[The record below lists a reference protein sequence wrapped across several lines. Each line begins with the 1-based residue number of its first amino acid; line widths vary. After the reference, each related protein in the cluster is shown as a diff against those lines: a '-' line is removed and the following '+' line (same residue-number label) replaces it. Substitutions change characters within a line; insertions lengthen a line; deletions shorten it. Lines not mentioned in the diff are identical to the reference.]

1 MTLDLDALGY
11 RRAGSSRLWVRSD
24 ADAPEFGYNDG
35 DDYENWVA
43 SAVRDATDVSGLS
56 REIEAHIRDWPSR
69 YHLSHRRANLVRPL
83 LGSLTGP
90 VLEIGAGMGA
100 VTRGLGESGLE
111 VVAVEGSPRRAAVCA
126 DRVRDLEN
134 VQVVADTVQ
143 GFGTP
148 RRFSTIVMVGVLE
161 YSRVFGFEADG
172 RDPVDV
178 MLDHLVSLLEPDGQL
193 VVAIENQLGLKYFA
207 GFPEDHV
214 GRRMFGVEDR
224 YTDDGVVTFGR
235 EELGR
240 RLSRAGLTHHDWYYP
255 FPDYKLPTTV
265 IAEAALDPQHGL
277 DVAPLVVGTAHADFQ
292 EPSVTA
298 LDLER
303 AWGPVLRNGL
313 LRDLSSSFLVRAS
326 AADLTPAPGLAWY
339 YGAASRRPEFA
350 KATSFEAT
358 DDGVVVRRTPARPE
372 LPHTVGTVE
381 MHLEDERY
389 EPGTSSTDRL
399 TAVLAREGW
408 RTADLVAWFA
418 PWLEA
423 FRAEAGLDAGSRPDA
438 VVPGRLLDALPR
450 NLLLTESGAA
460 RFIDLEW
467 RSTEDL
473 SLSFAVF
480 RALYDSLASRK
491 TVATPAAGTPLVVRD
506 LMTAVAAAHGVRLT
520 DATLATHWARERA
533 FQSTVLGAPVD
544 VDAPTALGAVLQV
557 RTELDAVVADHL
569 RVPALVAEHEAERAA
584 QVAARAAVDAER
596 LEAEQT
602 AQDLRVELDAARG
615 SITGLQREIEAQHQT
630 VSWRVTGP
638 LREGRRTAGRAKRAA
653 GRAVRT
659 ARDVARRAPASAPAP
674 APAAE
679 ADDPTLDVAFYRAR
693 YDDLA
698 PHDDAGLVTHWREFG
713 RHEGRRGRPVTEDAR
728 VVVRHRDPSRD
739 TVMVVLHE
747 ATRTGAPVLGW
758 NLVRELSVLH
768 DVVVVLLRGG
778 ELAPEIEATAAV
790 TVTFDGTESWHARDA
805 ELAGAALAERFAPTY
820 AIANSAATH
829 PLAPALENAGV
840 PVVALVHEFA
850 TSVRPAGILAG
861 LYATISEIVF
871 SAPIV
876 AESMRREYADLVA
889 RDARVIPQGPSL
901 LPAGGTPPAPAR
913 RTPHGTDG
921 VDADLPERD
930 AADLLAELD
939 PGTVLVL
946 GAGTIAPRKGVEFFL
961 QAADQAR
968 RVAPDAPIAFAWIGE
983 RVPALQWYID
993 ELHEQLLRSGAGDRV
1008 TFLAPVADL
1017 RPLFA
1022 RSDLFVLSSRLDPL
1036 PNVTIDAALAGV
1048 PVVAFDAASGFAEW
1062 LGEDDTLRQ
1071 LVVPH
1076 LDAAAAG
1083 TLVAELATDAPRR
1096 RALGGTIQGAA
1107 ELAFDMTTYA
1117 RRLDDLGTGARAR
1130 RDQEA
1135 RDLATIAAEG
1145 DFDAEL
1151 YAYAG
1156 RADADPEAL
1165 LQEYVHRSALTTPRA
1180 RPRAGILVRRPTP
1193 GFHPL
1198 VYAEQAPGY
1207 DEVRDGDPY
1216 ADFLRKGSPAG
1227 PWSRDVLRPTG
1238 ATVPADADGV
1248 DVLVHGHFHYPELV
1262 DDLLERLALNA
1273 HPVHLHLTT
1282 GSDEKAAELESRLSA
1297 AGQASWE
1304 VQVVPNRGRDLAPLL
1319 TGIGTRALAH
1329 DLVLHVHG
1337 KKSPHVDD
1345 GVGERWRTFLYENLV
1360 GGRAAMLDEIVA
1372 AFAARPDLGL
1382 VSPEDPHL
1390 NDWDLDRADG
1400 EALARRF
1407 GLGTP
1412 LTTHFDFP
1420 LGTMFWARTAALR
1433 PLLESG
1439 VVWDEYPAEP
1449 LPIDGTMLHALERLV
1464 PFVVADSGRTYAKT
1478 VVPGVVR

>member
-1 MTLDLDALGY
+1 VTLDLDALGY
-11 RRAGSSRLWVRSD
+11 RRAGSSRLWVRAD

-35 DDYENWVA
+35 DEYENWVA
-43 SAVRDATDVSGLS
+43 AAVRDATDVSGLS

-83 LGSLTGP
+83 LGSLRGP

-111 VVAVEGSPRRAAVCA
+111 VVAVEGSPRRASVCA

-148 RRFSTIVMVGVLE
+148 RKFSTIVMVGVLE

-240 RLSRAGLTHHDWYYP
+240 RLTRAGLTNHDWYYP

-265 IAEAALDPQHGL
+265 ISEAALDPQHGF
-277 DVAPLVVGTAHADFQ
+277 DVAPLVIGTAHADFQ
-292 EPSVTA
+292 EPAVTA

-350 KATSFEAT
+350 KSTAFEAT

-372 LPHTVGTVE
+372 LPRTVGTVE

-389 EPGTSSTDRL
+389 EPGTSSTSQL

-408 RTADLVAWFA
+408 RTADLVEWFS

-423 FRAEAGLDAGSRPDA
+423 FLAEAGLDADDRRPGA

-450 NLLLTESGAA
+450 NLLLDPDGTP

-480 RALYDSLASRK
+480 RALYDSLASRR
-491 TVATPAAGTPLVVRD
+491 TVAAPAAGTPLVVRD
-506 LMTAVAAAHGVRLT
+506 LMTAVAAAHDVRLT
-520 DATLATHWARERA
+520 EATLATHWARERT

-544 VDAPTALGAVLQV
+544 VDAPTALGAVLRV

-569 RVPALVAEHEAERAA
+569 RLPAVVAEHAAELAAHVAERAA
-584 QVAARAAVDAER
+584 ADAGR
-596 LEAEQT
+596 LEAEAT
-602 AQDLRVELDAARG
+602 AHDLRGELAAALG
-615 SITGLQREIEAQHQT
+615 SIEGLQREIEAQHQT

-653 GRAVRT
+653 GRAVRAAREVGRRET
-659 ARDVARRAPASAPAP
+659 APGPAEVVHDEDPTMDVAY
-674 APAAE
+674 
-679 ADDPTLDVAFYRAR
+679 YRAR

-698 PHDDAGLVTHWREFG
+698 AHDDAGLVAHWREHG
-713 RHEGRRGRPVTEDAR
+713 RAEGRRGRPVTEGAR

-739 TVMVVLHE
+739 TVMLVLHE

-758 NLVRELSVLH
+758 NLVRELSALH
-768 DVVVVLLRGG
+768 DVVVVLLQGG
-778 ELAPEIEATAAV
+778 ELAAEIEATAAV
-790 TVTFDGTESWHARDA
+790 TVTFDGTAHWHARDA

-850 TSVRPAGILAG
+850 SSVRPAGVLAG
-861 LYATISEIVF
+861 LYATVSEIVF

-876 AESMRREYADLVA
+876 ADSMRREYADLVA
-889 RDARVIPQGPSL
+889 RDARVLPQGPSL
-901 LPAGGTPPAPAR
+901 LPAGGAPPAPAR

-930 AADLLAELD
+930 AADLLADLD

-968 RVAPDAPIAFAWIGE
+968 RTAPGARIAFAWVGE

-993 ELHEQLLRSGAGDRV
+993 ELHEQLMRTGRGADV

-1022 RSDLFVLSSRLDPL
+1022 RSDLFLLSSRLDPL

-1048 PVVAFDAASGFAEW
+1048 PVVAFDGASGFAEW
-1062 LGEDDTLRQ
+1062 LATDDTLRE

-1076 LDAAAAG
+1076 LDGAAAG
-1083 TLVAELATDAPRR
+1083 ALVAALATDAPRR

-1107 ELAFDMTTYA
+1107 QLAFDMATYA
-1117 RRLDDLGTGARAR
+1117 RRLDDIGSAARAR
-1130 RDQEA
+1130 REQEQ
-1135 RDLATIAAEG
+1135 RDVATIAAEG
-1145 DFDAEL
+1145 DFDPEL

-1156 RADADPEAL
+1156 RESAEPAAL
-1165 LQEYVHRSALTTPRA
+1165 LQEYVHRSNLAAPRA
-1180 RPRAGILVRRPTP
+1180 RARAGILVRRPTP

-1207 DEVRDGDPY
+1207 DEIRDGDPY
-1216 ADFLRKGSPAG
+1216 ADYLRKGRPEG
-1227 PWSRDVLRPTG
+1227 PWSREVLRPTG
-1238 ATVPADADGV
+1238 ATVPAGGTGTS
-1248 DVLVHGHFHYPELV
+1248 VLVHGHFHYPELV
-1262 DDLLERLALNA
+1262 DDLLTRLALST
-1273 HPVHLHLTT
+1273 HPVHVHLTT
-1282 GSDEKAAELESRLSA
+1282 DSDEKAADLRARLTA
-1297 AGQASWE
+1297 AGQDSWE

-1319 TGIGTRALAH
+1319 TGVGTRALEH

-1407 GLGTP
+1407 GLGSP

-1433 PLLESG
+1433 PLLEAG
-1439 VVWDEYPAEP
+1439 IVWDEYPEEP

>member
-1 MTLDLDALGY
+1 MNLDLDALGY
-11 RRAGSSRLWVRSD
+11 RRAGSSRLWVRAD

-43 SAVRDATDVSGLS
+43 TAVRDATDVSGLS

-265 IAEAALDPQHGL
+265 ISEAALDPRHGL

-298 LDLER
+298 MDLER

-350 KATSFEAT
+350 KSTAFEAT
-358 DDGVVVRRTPARPE
+358 EGGVVVRRTPARPE
-372 LPHTVGTVE
+372 LPRTVGTVE

-389 EPGTSSTDRL
+389 EAGSSSTDRL
-399 TAVLAREGW
+399 GRVLAREGW
-408 RTADLVAWFA
+408 RTADLVAWFR
-418 PWLEA
+418 PWLDA
-423 FRAEAGLDAGSRPDA
+423 FLAEAGLAAGALPDA

-450 NLLLTESGAA
+450 NLLLTEDGTA

-473 SLSFAVF
+473 SVSYAVF
-480 RALYDSLASRK
+480 RALYDSLASRR
-491 TVATPAAGTPLVVRD
+491 TVAAPAAGTPLVVRE

-520 DATLATHWARERA
+520 DAALATHWARERT

-569 RVPALVAEHEAERAA
+569 RVPALAVEHAAERAA
-584 QVAARAAVDAER
+584 QDAARAAVDAER
-596 LEAEQT
+596 EAAEQV
-602 AQDLRVELDAARG
+602 AQGLRGELEAARG
-615 SITGLQREIEAQHQT
+615 SIEGLQREIAAQHRT

-638 LREGRRTAGRAKRAA
+638 LREGRRTAGKAKRAA
-653 GRAVRT
+653 GRAVR
-659 ARDVARRAPASAPAP
+659 AAARRRAGTAPAAPAP
-674 APAAE
+674 AP
-679 ADDPTLDVAFYRAR
+679 DTTDPTLDLAYYRAR

-698 PHDDAGLVTHWREFG
+698 PHDDAGLVAHWREFG
-713 RHEGRRGRPVTEDAR
+713 RAEGRRGRCVTEDAR

-739 TVMVVLHE
+739 TVMLVLHE

-758 NLVRELSVLH
+758 NLVRELSVHH
-768 DVVVVLLRGG
+768 DVVVVLLKGG
-778 ELAPEIEATAAV
+778 ELAPEIEAAAAV
-790 TVTFDGTESWHARDA
+790 TVTFDGTESWQARDA
-805 ELAGAALAERFAPTY
+805 EMVGATLAERYAPVY

-829 PLAPALENAGV
+829 PLAPSLENAGV
-840 PVVALVHEFA
+840 PVVGLVHEFA

-861 LYATISEIVF
+861 LYATISEVVF

-889 RDARVIPQGPSL
+889 REARVIPQGPSL
-901 LPAGGTPPAPAR
+901 LPAGGTPPPRAR

-930 AADLLAELD
+930 TADLLADLD

-961 QAADQAR
+961 QAADQVR
-968 RVAPDAPIAFAWIGE
+968 RAAPGTPVAFAWVGE
-983 RVPALQWYID
+983 RVPALQWYVD
-993 ELHEQLLRSGAGDRV
+993 ELHEQLLRSGAGASV

-1017 RPLFA
+1017 RPLFERA
-1022 RSDLFVLSSRLDPL
+1022 DVFLLSSRLDPL

-1048 PVVAFDAASGFAEW
+1048 PVVAFDGASGFAEW
-1062 LGEDDTLRQ
+1062 LAADTTLGE

-1076 LDAAAAG
+1076 LDGAAAG
-1083 TLVAELATDAPRR
+1083 TLIARLAADPVHR

-1107 ELAFDMTTYA
+1107 QLAFDMAAYA
-1117 RRLDDLGTGARAR
+1117 RRLDDLGTAARAR
-1130 RDQEA
+1130 REQEQL
-1135 RDLATIAAEG
+1135 DVATIEAEG
-1145 DFDAEL
+1145 EFDADL

-1156 RADADPEAL
+1156 RGDADPGAL
-1165 LQEYVHRSALTTPRA
+1165 LREYVHRSNLAAPRA
-1180 RPRAGILVRRPTP
+1180 HPRAGILVRRPTP

-1198 VYAEQAPGY
+1198 VYAERAPGY
-1207 DEVRDGDPY
+1207 DEARDGDPY
-1216 ADFLRKGSPAG
+1216 ADYLRSGRPSG

-1238 ATVPADADGV
+1238 ASVPDGATGV
-1248 DVLVHGHFHYPELV
+1248 SVLVHGHFHYPELV
-1262 DDLLERLALNA
+1262 DDLLARLALNT
-1273 HPVHLHLTT
+1273 HPVHVHLTT
-1282 GSDEKAAELESRLSA
+1282 GSDEKAVDLEARLAA

-1337 KKSPHVDD
+1337 KKSPHVEDV
-1345 GVGERWRTFLYENLV
+1345 VGERWRTFLYENLV

-1372 AFAARPDLGL
+1372 AFAAKPDLAL

-1407 GLGTP
+1407 GLTTP

-1433 PLLESG
+1433 PLLEAG
-1439 VVWDEYPAEP
+1439 IVWDEYPKEP

-1464 PFVVADSGRTYAKT
+1464 PFVVAESGGTYAKT
-1478 VVPGVVR
+1478 VVPGVIR

>member
-35 DDYENWVA
+35 DAYENWVA
-43 SAVRDATDVSGLS
+43 ASVRDATDVSGLS
-56 REIEAHIRDWPSR
+56 REIEGHIRDWPSR

-83 LGSLTGP
+83 LGSLRGP

-111 VVAVEGSPRRAAVCA
+111 VVAVEGSPRRASVCA
-126 DRVRDLEN
+126 ERVRDLEN

-255 FPDYKLPTTV
+255 FPDYKLPTAV
-265 IAEAALDPQHGL
+265 ISEAALDPQHGF
-277 DVAPLVVGTAHADFQ
+277 DVAPLVIGTAHADFQ
-292 EPSVTA
+292 EPAVTA

-350 KATSFEAT
+350 KSTSFEAT
-358 DDGVVVRRTPARPE
+358 EDGVVVRRTPARPD
-372 LPHTVGTVE
+372 LPRTVGTVE

-389 EPGTSSTDRL
+389 EPGTLSSDRL

-408 RTADLVAWFA
+408 STADLVAWFA
-418 PWLEA
+418 PWFEA
-423 FRAEAGLDAGSRPDA
+423 FLAEAGLDAGSPPDA
-438 VVPGRLLDALPR
+438 PVPGRLLDALPR
-450 NLLLTESGAA
+450 NLLLDADGTP

-467 RSTEDL
+467 RSTEEL
-473 SLSFAVF
+473 TLSFAVF
-480 RALYDSLASRK
+480 RALYDSLASRRA
-491 TVATPAAGTPLVVRD
+491 VAAPAPGTPLVVRD

-520 DATLATHWARERA
+520 DAALATHWARERT

-544 VDAPTALGAVLQV
+544 VDAPAALGAVLQV
-557 RTELDAVVADHL
+557 RTELDAVIADHERL
-569 RVPALVAEHEAERAA
+569 PALVAEHAADRAA

-596 LEAEQT
+596 LAAEQV
-602 AQDLRVELDAARG
+602 AQALRGELEAALGSVE
-615 SITGLQREIEAQHQT
+615 GLRREIEAQHRT
-630 VSWRVTGP
+630 VSWKVTGP

-653 GRAVRT
+653 GRAVRA
-659 ARDVARRAPASAPAP
+659 ARNVSARPATPAAPAP
-674 APAAE
+674 DTE
-679 ADDPTLDVAFYRAR
+679 DPTLDLAYYRAR

-698 PHDDAGLVTHWREFG
+698 PHDDAGLVAHWRQFG
-713 RHEGRRGRPVTEDAR
+713 RAEGRRGHCVTDDAR

-739 TVMVVLHE
+739 TVMIVLHE

-758 NLVRELSVLH
+758 NLVRELSEQH
-768 DVVVVLLRGG
+768 DVVVVLLKGG

-790 TVTFDGTESWHARDA
+790 TVTFDGAETWHARDA
-805 ELAGAALAERFAPTY
+805 EMAGATLAERYAPVY

-829 PLAPALENAGV
+829 PLAPSLENAGV

-861 LYATISEIVF
+861 LYATISEVVF

-876 AESMRREYADLVA
+876 ADSMRREYADLVA
-889 RDARVIPQGPSL
+889 REARVIPQGPSL
-901 LPAGGTPPAPAR
+901 LPAGGTPPPPAR

-930 AADLLAELD
+930 AADLLAELE

-946 GAGTIAPRKGVEFFL
+946 GAGTVAPRKGVEFFL
-961 QAADQAR
+961 QAADQVR
-968 RVAPDAPIAFAWIGE
+968 RAAPGTPVAFAWVGD
-983 RVPALQWYID
+983 RVPALQWYVE
-993 ELHEQLLRSGAGDRV
+993 ELHEQLLRSGAAGSV

-1017 RPLFA
+1017 RPLFDRA
-1022 RSDLFVLSSRLDPL
+1022 DVFLLSSRLDPL

-1048 PVVAFDAASGFAEW
+1048 PVVAFEGASGFAEW
-1062 LGEDDTLRQ
+1062 LAADATLSE

-1076 LDAAAAG
+1076 LDGAAAG
-1083 TLVAELATDAPRR
+1083 TLIAALAADPAHR
-1096 RALGGTIQGAA
+1096 RALGATVRGAA
-1107 ELAFDMTTYA
+1107 QLAFDMATYA
-1117 RRLDDLGTGARAR
+1117 RRLDDLGRRARAR
-1130 RDQEA
+1130 REQEQH
-1135 RDLATIAAEG
+1135 DVATIESEG
-1145 DFDAEL
+1145 DFDATL

-1156 RADADPEAL
+1156 REGADPGTL
-1165 LQEYVHRSALTTPRA
+1165 LREYVHRSNLAAPRA
-1180 RPRAGILVRRPTP
+1180 HPRAGILVRRPTP

-1198 VYAEQAPGY
+1198 VYAEQAPSY
-1207 DEVRDGDPY
+1207 DEARDGDPY
-1216 ADFLRKGSPAG
+1216 ADFLRRGRPAG
-1227 PWSRDVLRPTG
+1227 PWSREVLRPTG
-1238 ATVPADADGV
+1238 ATVPADATGV
-1248 DVLVHGHFHYPELV
+1248 SVLVHGHFHYPELV

-1282 GSDEKAAELESRLSA
+1282 SSHDKAADLEARLTA
-1297 AGQASWE
+1297 AGQASFE

-1345 GVGERWRTFLYENLV
+1345 EVGERWRTFLYENLV

-1372 AFAARPDLGL
+1372 AFASRPDLGL

-1420 LGTMFWARTAALR
+1420 LGTMFWARTAALA
-1433 PLLESG
+1433 PMLEAG
-1439 VVWDEYPAEP
+1439 IVWDEYPEEP